1 VGVREGGAVEV
12 EPWRWS
18 CRGETVGVLD
28 REIVGVIVGVLERET
43 PECDYET
50 VNAGDRDR

>member
-1 VGVREGGAVEV
+1 M

-18 CRGETVGVLD
+18 RRGETVGVLD
-28 REIVGVIVGVLERET
+28 REIVGVLDRET

-50 VNAGDRDR
+50 PEYETVIRWRARP

>member
-1 VGVREGGAVEV
+1 MEV

-28 REIVGVIVGVLERET
+28 REIVGVILGVLERET

-50 VNAGDRDR
+50 VNAGDRD